1 MTKIFSKRQ
10 RGFTLIELLVVIAI
24 IAILVAILLPAVQQA
39 REAARRSSCR
49 ANLKQIGTALHNYHD
64 VHGSLP
70 PMAIWAFNKT
80 NNGANQTPDDARG
93 YTWIAML
100 LPYMD
105 QKPIADQ
112 INWSIN
118 IHAQTIRAPGGT
130 AEFVRA
136 IELPSFLCPS
146 DAPVEARSGGGQPWG
161 YGVSAYSGAQGWDFW
176 HRQDYL
182 RGVFSPIRTTGFRD
196 ISDGNSNTVM
206 VAETA
211 HGSFCCRTGTAG
223 LYHTEHGGRGRPR
236 HSTAKV
242 FRTLLSRAVWD
253 YRPLAF
259 GGIKFS
265 TNGTNGHYWQ
275 HGAGPYAL
283 SPAFVAHWPINSEW
297 PGPGSVHPG
306 GAMHLFA
313 DGRVRFLAEN
323 IETWNKTGP
332 TWFRHNP
339 AANLY
344 LALNTI
350 QSAVERREHKNVQSA
365 F

>member
-1 MTKIFSKRQ
+1 MTKVFSGRQ

-64 VHGSLP
+64 VHGTLP
-70 PMAIWAFNKT
+70 PLAIWAFNKA
-80 NNGANQTPDDARG
+80 NNGATQTPDDARG

-105 QKPIADQ
+105 QKPISDQ
-112 INWSIN
+112 INWEAN
-118 IHAQTIRAPGGT
+118 IWAQTVRAPGGT
-130 AEFVRA
+130 TETVRS

-146 DAPVEARSGGGQPWG
+146 DEPVEDRNGSNTPWG
-161 YGVSAYSGAQGWDFW
+161 YGISAYAGATGWGFSN
-176 HRQDYL
+176 RNDYL
-182 RGVFSPIRTTGFRD
+182 RGVFTPLRTTAFST
-196 ISDGNSNTVM
+196 IKDGNSNTVM
-206 VAETA
+206 VAEVA

-223 LYHTEHGGRGRPR
+223 LYSTDQGGRGRPR
-236 HSTAKV
+236 HSNAKV
-242 FRTLLSRAVWD
+242 FRTLLARAAYNRNVL
-253 YRPLAF
+253 RR
-259 GGIKFS
+259 GGINFS
-265 TNGTNGHYWQ
+265 TNGTDGHTWK
-275 HGAGPYAL
+275 HGSSPYAL
-283 SPAFVAHWPINSEW
+283 TPVYSAHWAINSEW
-297 PGPGSVHPG
+297 PGAGSVHPG

-323 IETWNKTGP
+323 IESWNKQGL
-332 TWFRHNP
+332 TWYRHNP
-339 AANLY
+339 ANNLY

-350 QSAVERREHKNVQSA
+350 ASSKQRREHKNVQSA